1 LTDLFSQLKTNDT
14 PQIHC
19 QIAVDQNFLGHYQ
32 SAVEQYQITLAIAPD
47 SLEGLNNLAW
57 LLATCSDAGVR
68 DGKRAVEL
76 AQHACQLTGEKKTVV
91 LGTLAAAYA
100 EAGRFDEAIATAQ
113 KACAS
118 ATAKGETELLAVN
131 QKLLAQ
137 YQQHQ
142 PYHEAAEKLVPGAP

>member
-1 LTDLFSQLKTNDT
+1 MDPILLPISGSSPGVGGSNQIYATLNQPGFSQTTNMTVTGNNYLT
-14 PQIHC
+14 PTATLSNPFPSGVLQPSGS
-19 QIAVDQNFLGHYQ
+19 ALG
-32 SAVEQYQITLAIAPD
+32 
-47 SLEGLNNLAW
+47 
-57 LLATCSDAGVR
+57 
-68 DGKRAVEL
+68 
-76 AQHACQLTGEKKTVV
+76 
-91 LGTLAAAYA
+91 AAAYA